1 MLILLATAF
10 VSCGEDKDEGK
21 VKDELA
27 LPSEDIPVAAQI
39 ESALDSAFNAGLK
52 ECTITVPIDTE
63 GYNWVLNVNKDDK
76 YADMRVNLILESE
89 RRVASIKDDA
99 FRATTDDDMCSIL
112 KSIVIPKGV
121 TYIGKYAFYGCENLT
136 SITIPEGVTYIG
148 KYAFYGCES
157 LTSITIPES
166 VTDIAHEAFPSL
178 KSVKIEYSIGVVGFI
193 GPIIL
198 DCPAIIYVRKEF
210 VDSYKDYV
218 YQFYSHD
225 DVKIIGF

>member
-1 MLILLATAF
+1 MKIKNTVTSFSLMLILLATAF

-121 TYIGKYAFYGCENLT
+121 TYIGKYAFYGCE
-136 SITIPEGVTYIG
+136 
-148 KYAFYGCES
+148 S